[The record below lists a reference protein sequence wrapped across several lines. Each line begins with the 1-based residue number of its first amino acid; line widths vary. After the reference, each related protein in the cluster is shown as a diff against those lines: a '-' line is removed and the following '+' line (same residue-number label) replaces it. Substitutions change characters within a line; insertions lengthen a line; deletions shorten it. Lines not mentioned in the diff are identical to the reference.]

1 MTDETQK
8 FVNDILTYLST
19 EFSYKGFDKENLE
32 TIFLRSLSGVLP
44 HQKFPVGSHVFVTTE
59 RMYYMNTKNTEKH
72 CMTHV
77 INNTLCVLGI
87 VQEYNY
93 LFKEPYR
100 VKCFYKN
107 NSDPEFNG
115 DVLVK
120 RESEMILV
128 SEVLENPFVD

>member
-1 MTDETQK
+1 MTKETQK

-19 EFSYKGFDKENLE
+19 EFSYKGFDKERLE
-32 TIFLRSLSGVLP
+32 NIFLRSLSGKLP

-59 RMYYMNTKNTEKH
+59 RIYPMNKENTEKH

-77 INNTLCVLGI
+77 INNTLYILGI

-93 LFKEPYR
+93 LFKEPYK

-107 NSDPEFNG
+107 GSDPEFNG
-115 DVLVK
+115 DINTK
-120 RESEMILV
+120 NESEMILV

>member
-8 FVNDILTYLST
+8 FVNDILTYLSK
-19 EFSYKGFDKENLE
+19 EFSYKGFDKERLE
-32 TIFLRSLSGVLP
+32 NIFLRSLSGKLP

-59 RMYYMNTKNTEKH
+59 RMYSMNKENTEKH

-77 INNTLCVLGI
+77 INNTLYILGI

-93 LFKEPYR
+93 LFRESYR

-115 DVLVK
+115 DVLIK
-120 RESEMILV
+120 NESEMILV

>member
-19 EFSYKGFDKENLE
+19 QFSYKGFDKEHLE
-32 TIFLRSLSGVLP
+32 NIFLRSLSGKLP

-59 RMYYMNTKNTEKH
+59 RMYSMNKENTEKH

-77 INNTLCVLGI
+77 INNTLYILGI

-93 LFKEPYR
+93 LFREPYR

-120 RESEMILV
+120 NESEMILV

>member
-1 MTDETQK
+1 MTKETQQ
-8 FVNDILTYLST
+8 FVNDILTYIDK
-19 EFSYKGFDKENLE
+19 EFSYKGFDKGHLE
-32 TIFLRSLSGVLP
+32 TIFLRSLSGELP

-59 RMYYMNTKNTEKH
+59 RMYSMNKENTEKH

-77 INNTLCVLGI
+77 INNTLYVLGI

-93 LFKEPYR
+93 LFREPYR

-115 DVLVK
+115 DVQVK

>member
-8 FVNDILTYLST
+8 FVNDILTYLSK
-19 EFSYKGFDKENLE
+19 EFSYKGFDKERLE
-32 TIFLRSLSGVLP
+32 NIFLRSLSGKLP

-59 RMYYMNTKNTEKH
+59 GMYSMNKENTEKH

-77 INNTLCVLGI
+77 INNTLYILGI

-93 LFKEPYR
+93 LFREPYR

-120 RESEMILV
+120 NESEMILV